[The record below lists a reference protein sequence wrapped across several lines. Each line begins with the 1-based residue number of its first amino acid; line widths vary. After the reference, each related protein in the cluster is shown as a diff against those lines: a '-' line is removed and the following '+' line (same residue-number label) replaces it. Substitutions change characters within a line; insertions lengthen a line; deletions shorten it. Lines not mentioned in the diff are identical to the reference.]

1 MAETQYTA
9 AQNWL
14 SSHTMGL
21 LGTTSYTGFLLLF
34 FLVSKTNDPGLQM
47 EENKEGTDDDG
58 NIGTTMT

>member
-1 MAETQYTA
+1 MAEFTHY
-9 AQNWL
+9 
-14 SSHTMGL
+14 MGL

>member
-1 MAETQYTA
+1 MAEFTHY
-9 AQNWL
+9 
-14 SSHTMGL
+14 MGL

-47 EENKEGTDDDG
+47 EENKEGTGRVGTDDDG